1 MPRDILAFH
10 NPTHSFPSSPDLAY
24 EALPLL
30 HRLRACLPLAT
41 TFRDACKRTRRWGVP
56 PLFFFGKPK
65 PNVAVPFPGECG
77 MAVARRYPDAALA
90 WAKLHDYTDDAFAVM
105 AASADARRTARAIP
119 GLIPGIQAL
128 AADHRRCRELA
139 ELFAVADDGAVT
151 VLHPSSGAGFRILY
165 GGIANLAQFHVLLAD
180 AVTGSPRKGYLAGE
194 RPDPRIVA
202 AYRDCATDPEADV
215 ATARFQMYRPM
226 ALRED
231 GTLPPRFQGS
241 EEWFWG
247 HESPAEIPSVN
258 GERLLLIGEPA
269 YRRQWT
275 VRRRFSAVSG
285 ELHVDEVLSA
295 TAVRSWIDALR
306 GRISQTVR
314 VAEAA

>member
-30 HRLRACLPLAT
+30 HRLRDCLPLAT

-65 PNVAVPFPGECG
+65 PKVAVPFPGECG

-90 WAKLHDYTDDAFAVM
+90 WSKLHDYTDDAFAVM

-151 VLHPSSGAGFRILY
+151 VLHPSSGAGFRILF

-180 AVTGSPRKGYLAGE
+180 AVTGSPLKGYLAGE

-215 ATARFQMYRPM
+215 ATARFQLYRPT

-231 GTLPPRFQGS
+231 GALPPRFQGS

-247 HESPAEIPSVN
+247 HESPSEIPSVN
-258 GERLLLIGEPA
+258 GERFLLIGEPA

-306 GRISQTVR
+306 GRISQTIR
-314 VAEAA
+314 VSEAA